1 MADRPILIGA
11 EEISVVTETS
21 IQDIVMTDVCYH
33 FFSNEN
39 ELSWWG
45 IECMSTELSFFG
57 RKHLGPPKAFGL
69 NLTTSGR
76 TFFSPY
82 LRNL

>member
-33 FFSNEN
+33 FLFQ
-39 ELSWWG
+39 
-45 IECMSTELSFFG
+45 
-57 RKHLGPPKAFGL
+57 
-69 NLTTSGR
+69 
-76 TFFSPY
+76 
-82 LRNL
+82 